1 MQMQSITILS
11 FDIGINNLA
20 FCEISVPSD
29 TPNNIVR
36 STIHKWEIISLREPK
51 EKIDFDEMTKRLL
64 VQLRARWPQ
73 GSVLPKHVLLENQ
86 PCMKNPT
93 MKSIQV
99 FIYAYFAMVS
109 YANADADA
117 DANAN
122 TETCTPQLFSASNKL
137 KVKRN
142 TLLKVGQKQK
152 TVSYGEKKK
161 MAIAVTRLYIDDDWL
176 KFFEKQKKK
185 DDYSDCYLQAVYF
198 IENS

>member
-1 MQMQSITILS
+1 MQATDHITILS

-20 FCEISVPSD
+20 FCEITVPKE

-36 STIHKWEIISLREPK
+36 STIQKWEIISLREPK

-109 YANADADA
+109 DPDADA
-117 DANAN
+117 DVDADA
-122 TETCTPQLFSASNKL
+122 ESCTPQLFSASNKL

-161 MAIAVTRLYIDDDWL
+161 MAIAVTRLYISDVWL
-176 KFFEKQKKK
+176 TFFEKQKKK
-185 DDYSDCYLQAVYF
+185 DDYSDSYLQAVYF